1 MMRIFILTI
10 FPEIFNDVL
19 NFSILKK
26 AREKQ
31 KVDFK
36 ILNIRDFTTDKH
48 KTTDD
53 VPFGGLEGMV
63 MKVEPIFNA
72 LTNIRQEIDKKGNV
86 KTLLFS
92 ASGKKL
98 TQNKLHEYSMQDNL
112 ILICGRYEG
121 VDERVIN
128 FVDEEI
134 SIGDYV
140 LSGGEFPAM
149 VLIEGIV
156 RLLPDVLGNS
166 ESVKNESFNNGLL
179 DYPQYTRPREFMGYK
194 VPDVLVSG
202 NHEEIRNWR
211 KKQALKKTYLNRPEL
226 LNPVNLN
233 EEEKI
238 ILDKIRKG
246 EENE

>member
-1 MMRIFILTI
+1 
-10 FPEIFNDVL
+10 
-19 NFSILKK
+19 
-26 AREKQ
+26 
-31 KVDFK
+31 
-36 ILNIRDFTTDKH
+36 
-48 KTTDD
+48 
-53 VPFGGLEGMV
+53 MV
-63 MKVEPIFNA
+63 MKVEPIFNV
-72 LTNIRQEIDKKGNV
+72 LTNIRQEIDKKSKV

-92 ASGKKL
+92 AAGKKL
-98 TQNKLHEYSMQDNL
+98 TQNKLHEYSMLDNL

-149 VLIEGIV
+149 VLIEGLV

-166 ESVKNESFNNGLL
+166 ESIKNESFNNGLL

-226 LNPVNLN
+226 LDSVNLN
-233 EEEKI
+233 EKEKI

-246 EENE
+246 EKNE

>member
-1 MMRIFILTI
+1 MKIFILTI
-10 FPEIFNDVL
+10 FPDIFKDTL
-19 NFSILKK
+19 NFSILKRAK
-26 AREKQ
+26 EKG
-31 KVDFK
+31 KVDYR
-36 ILNIRDFTTDKH
+36 IINIRDFALDKH

-53 VPFGGLEGMV
+53 IPYGGLEGMV

-72 LTNIRQEIDKKGNV
+72 LEKIKEDIDENS
-86 KTLLFS
+86 KTKILLLS

-98 TQNKLHEYSMQDNL
+98 TQEKLRIYSQMDNI

-156 RLLPDVLGNS
+156 RLIPDVLGNKQS
-166 ESVKNESFNNGLL
+166 IENESFNNGLL
-179 DYPQYTRPREFMGYK
+179 DYPQYTRPREFKGYI
-194 VPDVLVSG
+194 VPEVLLSG
-202 NHEEIRNWR
+202 NHEEIKKWR
-211 KKQALKKTYLNRPEL
+211 RRQAIKKTYLNRPDL
-226 LNPVNLN
+226 LDNINLT
-233 EEEKI
+233 EEEKK
-238 ILDKIRKG
+238 ILDEIKKG
-246 EENE
+246 DKNE

>member
-1 MMRIFILTI
+1 MKIFILSI
-10 FPEIFNDVL
+10 FPEIFKDTL

-26 AREKQ
+26 AKDKG

-36 ILNIRDFTTDKH
+36 VINIRDFTTDKH

-53 VPFGGLEGMV
+53 IPYGGLEGMV
-63 MKVEPIFNA
+63 MKIEPIFNA
-72 LTNIRQEIDKKGNV
+72 LSNIKKEIEIKS
-86 KTLLFS
+86 KTTTVLLS

-98 TQNKLHEYSMQDNL
+98 TQEKLNDYTKLDNL

-128 FVDEEI
+128 FIDEEI

-156 RLLPDVLGNS
+156 RLLPEVLGNT
-166 ESVKNESFNNGLL
+166 ESTKNESFNNGIL

-194 VPDVLVSG
+194 VPDVLLSG
-202 NHEEIRNWR
+202 NHKEIRYWR
-211 KKQALKKTYLNRPEL
+211 KKEALKKTYLNRPDL
-226 LNPVNLN
+226 LNNINLSD
-233 EEEKI
+233 EDKKI
-238 ILDKIRKG
+238 LKDIMKG
-246 EENE
+246 EKNE

>member
-1 MMRIFILTI
+1 MRIFILTI